1 MTKQQELDT
10 IRELAEKLGENTYCG
25 PWLKRSLPFIEQDMR
40 NDFPIDV
47 AQLVHL
53 RDEMRNLKKELE
65 DARTEAQNKI
75 TKMYADAKKQVKDYK
90 VGLREDLESSLKRLI
105 QETRKELWDY

>member
-1 MTKQQELDT
+1 MTKQEELNA
-10 IRELAEKLGENTYCG
+10 IRELAEKLGNNTYCG

-53 RDEMRNLKKELE
+53 REEMLNLSKEME
-65 DARTEAQNKI
+65 DVRKEAQEKI
-75 TKMYADAKKQVKDYK
+75 QKMYADARKQVEDYK
-90 VGLREDLESSLKRLI
+90 ANARERIQLELKRI
-105 QETRKELWDY
+105 SEKVNFELM